1 MTDQTPIIYWYRQDL
16 RTHDLPG
23 LLQAAQSG
31 RPVLPVFIL
40 DDDTPGQWRMGGASR
55 WWLHQSLAALASEL
69 KVLGSKLI
77 LKCGNAQ
84 EVLHQLLE
92 ETGADSIYCSRSY
105 APWAVQQE
113 ETLHALLSKS
123 GAHFKRF
130 AGTLLFEPG
139 SILTQAGQ
147 PFKVFTPFWRA
158 ARNAPAPPPPRPL
171 DSSGCWY
178 NYNNESP
185 TLEELALL
193 PLQPDWAERWSDLWT
208 PGSASA
214 ERTLDEFLAQQVV
227 NYSEGRDHPAMNA
240 TSHLSPHLAFGEISP
255 RVIWQR
261 ALQCSEAHPERRQH
275 VDKFLS
281 EVGWR
286 EFSYQLLV
294 NFPHIPERPFKPQFE
309 AFPWLGSQQSLQRWQ
324 RGQTGYPI
332 VDAGMRELWA
342 TGYMHNRVRMVV
354 ASFLCKHL
362 LTHWRE
368 GENWFWDTLVDADL
382 ANNACSWQWVAGSGA
397 DASPYFRI
405 FNPVAQGEKF
415 DSEGVYTRRWVPELS
430 QLPDKYLHKPWE
442 APAEILKAAGISL
455 GDSYPAP
462 MVEHKAARE
471 AALAAYA
478 SIRTNEGNAS
488 GR

>member
-1 MTDQTPIIYWYRQDL
+1 MTDQIPIIYWYRQDL

-40 DDDTPGQWRMGGASR
+40 DDDTPGQWRLGGASR
-55 WWLHQSLAALASEL
+55 WWLHQSLAALMHEFEG
-69 KVLGSKLI
+69 LGGKLI

-84 EVLHQLLE
+84 KVLQQLLD

-105 APWAVQQE
+105 TPWAVQQE
-113 ETLHALLSKS
+113 ETLHASLSKS
-123 GAHFKRF
+123 GMRFKRF
-130 AGTLLFEPG
+130 AGSLLFEPG
-139 SILTQAGQ
+139 SVLTQAGQ

-158 ARNAPAPPPPRPL
+158 ARNAPTPPPPRSL
-171 DSSGCWY
+171 DTSCCWY
-178 NYNNESP
+178 NYSDEAP

-193 PLQPDWAERWSDLWT
+193 PRQPDWAERWGDIWT
-208 PGSASA
+208 PGSAGA
-214 ERTLDEFLAQQVV
+214 ERALDDFLAQQVI

-261 ALQCSEAHPERRQH
+261 ALHCSEAYPERRQH

-294 NFPHIPERPFKPQFE
+294 HFPHIPERPFKPQFE

-324 RGQTGYPI
+324 RGETGYPI

-354 ASFLCKHL
+354 ASFLSKHL

-415 DSEGVYTRRWVPELS
+415 DREGVYTRRWVPELS

-442 APAEILKAAGISL
+442 APAEVMDAAGICL
-455 GDSYPAP
+455 GETYPAP
-462 MVEHKAARE
+462 MVDHKAARE

-478 SIRTNEGNAS
+478 SIKTNV
-488 GR
+488 GRV